1 MAASGSKI
9 SIYGAIL
16 ANVGIA
22 ISKFIAGSYTG
33 SSAML
38 SEGIHSLVDSTN
50 GLLLLLGI
58 KKSQRPA
65 DKSHPFGYGME
76 IYFWSFVVAIMIF
89 ALGGGIAIYEGIHH
103 ILEPV
108 EVSNIKINY
117 IVLGVAILLEGA
129 SLVVALK
136 QFQKNNGK
144 YGLIKSMRRSK
155 DSSTFTV
162 IIEDLGAMVGL
173 VVALLGLFIGDFFE
187 IAIADGVASVIIGL
201 ILTAMAWFLAVET
214 KGLLLGES
222 MDQDSVALLEG
233 VLKEHTH
240 VTEHGL
246 IRSVHFGPDGVMV
259 GVDVHFDDKYTLE
272 QIEQE
277 IVQIEKDFKAKVPAV
292 KYVFIEIKE
301 DVTE

>member
-103 ILEPV
+103 IIEPV

-117 IVLGVAILLEGA
+117 IVLSVAILLEGT
-129 SLVVALK
+129 SLVVALN
-136 QFQKNNGK
+136 QFKKNNGK

-201 ILTAMAWFLAVET
+201 ILTGMAWFLAVET

-233 VLKEHTH
+233 ILKEHKQ
-240 VTEHGL
+240 VTEYGL
-246 IRSVHFGPDGVMV
+246 IRSVHFGPTGVMV
-259 GVDVHFDDKYTLE
+259 GVDVHFDDAYSLE

-277 IVQIEKDFKAKVPAV
+277 IVQIEIEFKAKVPAV
-292 KYVFIEIKE
+292 KYVFIEVKE
-301 DVTE
+301 DVNE